1 VAEQGANGNIYLK
14 NMMFFDKR
22 SEADGRAA
30 VEEYAENFYGFPVEK
45 LSPVFSIG

>member
-1 VAEQGANGNIYLK
+1 
-14 NMMFFDKR
+14 MMFFDKR

-30 VEEYAENFYGFPVEK
+30 VEEFVENFYGFPVEK